1 MCYFSSFQKSHFM
14 SISRKN
20 FLRFLGIGT
29 LSSSVALS
37 ETLAQGKVRKE
48 EKEAFKPAKSG
59 VKITAVKAYAQ
70 KKASYVK
77 IETDAG
83 VSGWGEG
90 DHEFT
95 LINSKIV
102 EEVFKDVLM
111 GKDPFDSEYLWKEAF
126 FEGYEGGSTGFVPG
140 SLAGI
145 DNALWDLKGR
155 LLNMPVSKLLGGN
168 QLEKI
173 AVYGSY
179 GRRKKGGFKTPDEMA
194 AEGLQFVQQG
204 YKTLK
209 ARMQLYDRDRN
220 PPFNFTYDC
229 IKAVRK
235 AIGDDVELFVD
246 FNNGYTA
253 GKAIELG
260 LKLYEH
266 FNIKVVEEPVSAMD
280 YRGLRQVVEALPCDV
295 NAGEHEYNKWQFRDL
310 IQTGN
315 PDCLNLDLIKCGGIT
330 ECKKIS
336 GMAESFEKEIMVHNT
351 RPTLATAASLNL
363 LGSITNFA
371 KVQEFSGMRPDLEL
385 TALFHNQLKFENG
398 FLYIPT
404 GIGLGLEVNEKE
416 MDKQRLNK

>member
-1 MCYFSSFQKSHFM
+1 MK
-14 SISRKN
+14 ISRKN
-20 FLRFLGIGT
+20 FLQSSLLSALGF
-29 LSSSVALS
+29 ALPTS
-37 ETLAQGKVRKE
+37 MSQAQ
-48 EKEAFKPAKSG
+48 EKPKPAKSG
-59 VKITAVKAYAQ
+59 VKITNVKAYVQ

-95 LINSKIV
+95 KINGAIV

-140 SLAGI
+140 SLAGV

-155 LLNMPVSKLLGGN
+155 LLNKPVSKLLGGN
-168 QLEKI
+168 QLEKV

-179 GRRKKGGFKTPDEMA
+179 GRRKKGGYKTPDEMA
-194 AEGLQFVQQG
+194 AEGLKFVQEG
-204 YKTLK
+204 YKTIK

-220 PPFNFTYDC
+220 PGFNFTFDC

-235 AIGDDVELFVD
+235 AIGDEIELFVD

-266 FNIKVVEEPVSAMD
+266 FNVKVIEEPVSAFD
-280 YRGLRQVVEALPCDV
+280 YQGLRQVVEALPCEV

-310 IQTGN
+310 ILTGN

-330 ECKKIS
+330 ECKKIA
-336 GMAESFEKEIMVHNT
+336 GMTEAFEKEIMVHNT

-363 LGSITNFA
+363 LGSIGNFA

-404 GIGLGLEVNEKE
+404 GIGLGLDVNEKE
-416 MDKQRLNK
+416 MEKQKLNK

>member
-1 MCYFSSFQKSHFM
+1 MKL
-14 SISRKN
+14 SRKG
-20 FLRFLGIGT
+20 FLKAISLGMLG
-29 LSSSVALS
+29 SSWLT
-37 ETLAQGKVRKE
+37 TLAEEKKIASVRKM
-48 EKEAFKPAKSG
+48 
-59 VKITAVKAYAQ
+59 VKITNIKTYIQ
-70 KKASYVK
+70 KKANYVK

-90 DHEFT
+90 DHEAKPVIAS
-95 LINSKIV
+95 LI
-102 EEVFKDVLM
+102 EEFFKPVFI
-111 GKDPFDSEYLWKEAF
+111 GKDPFESEYLWKEAF
-126 FEGYEGGSTGFVPG
+126 FEGYEAGSTGVVPG
-140 SLAGI
+140 SLAGL

-155 LLNMPVSKLLGGN
+155 LLNLPVSKLLGSN

-194 AEGLQFVQQG
+194 AEGMKFVEEG
-204 YKTLK
+204 YKTIK

-229 IKAVRK
+229 IRAIRKAV
-235 AIGDDVELFVD
+235 GDEIEIFVD

-253 GKAIELG
+253 GKAIDLG

-266 FNIKVVEEPVSAMD
+266 FNIKAIEEPVSAMD
-280 YRGLRQVVEALPCDV
+280 YRGLRQVVEALPCEV

-315 PDCLNLDLIKCGGIT
+315 PDCLNLDLTKCGGMT
-330 ECKKIS
+330 ECKKIA
-336 GMAESFEKEIMVHNT
+336 GMAEAFEKEIMVHNT

-363 LGSITNFA
+363 IGSIPNYA

-385 TALFHNQLKFENG
+385 MGLFNNQLKFENG

-416 MDKQRLNK
+416 MERLKLN